1 MKPRVLFLF
10 FIAVAAAL
18 AAGWWWGRHSAG
30 QPPGDSAGSEARR
43 ILFYQ
48 SAMHPWI
55 KSETPGKCTIC
66 GMDLT
71 PVYEGE
77 TSVDLNPGLV
87 SLRPNAIS
95 VLDVQTVPVQR
106 APLIRTL
113 RVAGTI
119 EENEIQHRRLSA
131 YIGGRIE
138 SLSVNYV
145 GAEVVAG
152 QPLAT
157 FYSPSLL
164 EAERQYLAILRTSSR
179 IGSEVESERL
189 LQSAALRLR
198 QLGLTDAQVAQLP
211 QKDPS
216 NLFTEI
222 LAPLSGTVVERF
234 VYPGQYVMEG
244 EPLFE
249 LADFSTMWFLFDA
262 YERDLP
268 WIQLGLEVEITTP
281 SLPGQILRAPIRFI
295 DPNFNPST
303 RSTRVRVELPNPIIE
318 GSQPPQR
325 PLRHRLYA
333 EGRVL
338 TSHPDVLLV
347 PRSAVLSPD
356 GQPVVYVEQGPGT
369 YERRPVQLGRVGDRD
384 HEVLGGLEPGESV
397 VIQGNLL
404 IDAQAQLNLAIAD
417 TETPPP
423 TEAHH
428 DASDL
433 PRLEPTQV
441 EALQQYLAAA
451 DRLREALAADD
462 HPKTVD
468 SANRLEAALAGL
480 TSALP
485 PDHPWSRLLPT
496 TGLAQTVA
504 TAPDLR
510 RARQA
515 YHPFSVTL
523 VDLALQLRTVQP
535 EFSQLRVYQCP
546 MTQDAFDDA
555 PRRSRWMQLAPPLRN
570 PWYGAEMLDCGTEVR
585 P

>member
-1 MKPRVLFLF
+1 MNSRSLFLLLLA
-10 FIAVAAAL
+10 IAAAL
-18 AAGWWWGRHSAG
+18 AAGAWWGRRTAGHSTG
-30 QPPGDSAGSEARR
+30 SSPGGEARR

-77 TSVDLNPGLV
+77 TGVDLDPGLV
-87 SLRPNAIS
+87 TLRPNAIS

-106 APLIRTL
+106 APLVRTL
-113 RVAGTI
+113 QVAGTI
-119 EENEIQHRRLSA
+119 EQDQQQSRRLSA
-131 YIGGRIE
+131 YTGGRIE
-138 SLSVNYV
+138 SLSVNFV

-157 FYSPSLL
+157 FYSPGLL

-179 IGSEVESERL
+179 IGSDGESERL
-189 LQSAALRLR
+189 IQSAALRLR

-211 QKDPS
+211 DKAPT

-222 LAPLSGTVVERF
+222 LSPMSGTVVERF

-244 EPLFE
+244 DPLFD
-249 LADFSTMWFLFDA
+249 LADFSTMWFLIDV

-268 WIQLGLEVEITTP
+268 WIRVGLEVEVTTP
-281 SLPGQILRAPIRFI
+281 SLPGQVLRAPIRFI
-295 DPNFNPST
+295 DPNFNPTT

-318 GSQPPQR
+318 GSLPPQR
-325 PLRHRLYA
+325 LLSHRLYA
-333 EGRVL
+333 KGRIA
-338 TSHPDVLLV
+338 TSQPDVLLV

-369 YERRPVQLGRVGDRD
+369 YERRPVQLGRVGDRH
-384 HEVLGGLEPGESV
+384 HEVLGGLEAGESV
-397 VIQGNLL
+397 VVQGNLL

-417 TETPPP
+417 TESPPP
-423 TEAHH
+423 A
-428 DASDL
+428 DASLEAPDL
-433 PRLEPTQV
+433 PRLEPPQV
-441 EALQQYLAAA
+441 EALKIYLADA
-451 DRLREALAADD
+451 DALRAALAADN
-462 HPKTVD
+462 HPESVAAATQ
-468 SANRLEAALAGL
+468 LESTL
-480 TSALP
+480 THLQQALP
-485 PDHPWSRLLPT
+485 TEHPWSRLLPSS
-496 TGLAQTVA
+496 GAAQAVA

-510 RARQA
+510 SARQA
-515 YHPFSVTL
+515 YHPFSLTL
-523 VDLALQLRTVQP
+523 VELALQLRTVQP
-535 EFSQLRVYQCP
+535 EFSHLRVYQCP
-546 MTQDAFDDA
+546 MTQDAFDNA